1 MNITTWARVFFTKRL
16 FHLLFR
22 KKIFDEVG
30 GFGTARMVSDCEM
43 WHRLALK
50 YNVVLM
56 NEGIVWSR
64 EHNEQEQNSL
74 SKFDLEY
81 ERIMIRY
88 LKSPDCPLSNEIA
101 AKILRKNKGKNIIG
115 ILKSMAKLQ
124 PDKARLG
131 WKKLRSYE

>member
-1 MNITTWARVFFTKRL
+1 
-16 FHLLFR
+16 
-22 KKIFDEVG
+22 
-30 GFGTARMVSDCEM
+30 M

-74 SKFDLEY
+74 SKFDLDY

-88 LKSPDCPLSNEIA
+88 LKSPDCPLSHDISS
-101 AKILRKNKGKNIIG
+101 KILRKNKGKNIVG
-115 ILKSMAKLQ
+115 ILKSMAKFQ
-124 PDKARLG
+124 PDKAKLG